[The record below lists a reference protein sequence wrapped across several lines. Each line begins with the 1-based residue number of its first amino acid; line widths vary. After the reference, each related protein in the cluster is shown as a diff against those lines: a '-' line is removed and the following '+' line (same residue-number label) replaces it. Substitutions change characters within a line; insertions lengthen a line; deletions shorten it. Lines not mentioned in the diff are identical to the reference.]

1 MKNYALNFEDS
12 RSFILN
18 YKVEENEIKVNFAS
32 GEKYIV
38 PYSMENERRILEKMK
53 NQILFSEEF
62 EKKQQKRFSSSLKWS
77 LWDVA
82 MISLIAVI
90 MSNGIANY
98 SPIINV
104 IIMCFYTIDIFFR
117 IYSMIDSNVKYKD
130 IQKNK
135 MFLKNEELINS
146 KVRSNQNILCNTKI
160 ETRNL
165 ITSTPEEKPVFNLN
179 NIDKI
184 DSNELEYILYNIKRD
199 ERFGFD
205 YSTIEEEKSK
215 VLARKNK

>member
-98 SPIINV
+98 SPVINV

-199 ERFGFD
+199 EQFGFD
-205 YSTIEEEKSK
+205 YSTIEEAKTK
-215 VLARKNK
+215 VLSKKK